1 MLTNAQNCTMYTKKQ
16 IPLQK
21 YFKSYVY
28 CKKAWR
34 GVPCEQ
40 FLIDF
45 SKPFLCRC
53 SACKMIPWMKGEAK
67 EAKNP
72 IFKKYLSQVKR
83 VEDYR
88 KILPPRYSYL
98 ACLTLTPSPPPPLP
112 PLKPSCPPLL
122 PFEMKSCTMFFINL
136 LRFNL
141 TLVEYSQHWQ
151 IVLLYQSPIW
161 WLHLSI
167 YPPIS
172 LSSHLS
178 IYP

>member
-1 MLTNAQNCTMYTKKQ
+1 MLHCLLQLHPNKIIQFSRFFIFLFHVICLFGLVANCVCPKNGKSVNKSAKEMLANAQNCTVYTKKQ

-28 CKKAWR
+28 CKKAWH

-40 FLIDF
+40 LLIDL

-83 VEDYR
+83 VR
-88 KILPPRYSYL
+88 GL
-98 ACLTLTPSPPPPLP
+98 
-112 PLKPSCPPLL
+112 
-122 PFEMKSCTMFFINL
+122 
-136 LRFNL
+136 
-141 TLVEYSQHWQ
+141 
-151 IVLLYQSPIW
+151 
-161 WLHLSI
+161 
-167 YPPIS
+167 
-172 LSSHLS
+172 
-178 IYP
+178 